1 MQNRFIRGLLTG
13 LLLLLATTAA
23 AETVYVIDE
32 LRLSVRAN
40 PNSSDPAIARV
51 ETGDPLTVLE
61 SEKRYVKVRTAEG
74 VEGWVSKAYVS
85 GEQPARLKLE
95 RLQKDY
101 ARVEGELGEA
111 REALNAG
118 TELNKAMEKRLDEV
132 NHENASLQ
140 KQLERYTSSTSQFTR
155 KYGWL
160 FELIG
165 LGVLILFGFALGV
178 RWQKSREFKRLG
190 GFEL

>member
-1 MQNRFIRGLLTG
+1 MHNRVIRGLVTG

-51 ETGDPLTVLE
+51 NTGDPLTVLE
-61 SEKRYVKVRTAEG
+61 SDNRYVKVRTADG
-74 VEGWVSKAYVS
+74 IEGWVSKAYVS
-85 GEQPARLKLE
+85 EERPARLKLE
-95 RLQKDY
+95 QLQQEY
-101 ARVEGELGEA
+101 GRTQTELGEV

-118 TELNKAMEKRLDEV
+118 TELNKALEQRLDELKR
-132 NHENASLQ
+132 ENADLQ
-140 KQLERYTSSTSQFTR
+140 KQLERYTSSLAQFQR
-155 KYGWL
+155 KYAWM
-160 FELIG
+160 FQSA
-165 LGVLILFGFALGV
+165 GVLALLLLGFNFGV
-178 RWQKSREFKRLG
+178 RWQKRREFKRLG